1 MVRENALGVRK
12 RTTPNEILGLR
23 EFDTLD
29 ELIRVK
35 VEVLDEAHVLT
46 REVSAVLQKEF
57 VSPEMQS
64 VLKSVRIGKADLTD
78 LKELAALLHN
88 IPEKLYYFLWSLKN
102 SDVMPVEGVVTSFE
116 LQKSVFY
123 LCKFLLVLEVF
134 LKRVPK
140 SIPVY
145 ENLGFVY
152 LDLAGLANYTRLGL
166 MLNGRL
172 YRSAVLLRK
181 AIACFQVALKLEAHH
196 GKELDTYHKKT
207 LRLLDSSFDFR
218 APRVNLYLNPW
229 YFLYIS
235 SALQQLNDQEGAVA
249 YLQKARAILNS
260 LSNHLNPRVKVQ
272 HDLLESVYGIMKD
285 GESVKFDF
293 EEGELT
299 ALERKIKHVQMEKR
313 NAHRQRN
320 GYSPLVAEALAEQYR
335 AQYNLSTKQI
345 PDATQSAFLRNVFA
359 LYRNVASPAERD
371 KLIYRLDIPPVKI
384 KGQPPSLKL
393 RLAQPKRLKLTP
405 KPLKST
411 E

>member
-1 MVRENALGVRK
+1 MIRERALGVRK
-12 RTTPNEILGLR
+12 RVNPNEIIGLR
-23 EFDTLD
+23 EYDTLD

-35 VEVLDEAHVLT
+35 TEVLDEDHVLT
-46 REVSAVLQKEF
+46 RELNEVLKKEF
-57 VSPEMQS
+57 VSAELVS
-64 VLKSVRIGKADLTD
+64 VLKSVRITQAELTD
-78 LKELAALLHN
+78 LKEIAALLHN

-102 SDVMPVEGVVTSFE
+102 SDVMPIEGVITSFQ
-116 LQKSVFY
+116 LQKTVFY

-134 LKRVPK
+134 LKRAPK

-207 LRLLDSSFDFR
+207 LRLLDSGFDFR
-218 APRVNLYLNPW
+218 TSRVNLYLNPW
-229 YFLYIS
+229 YLLYIS
-235 SALQQLNDQEGAVA
+235 SALQQLNDQEGAAA

-260 LSNHLNPRVKVQ
+260 LSNHLNPRVKAQ
-272 HDLLESVYGIMKD
+272 NDLLESVYGIMKD

-299 ALERKIKHVQMEKR
+299 LLERKIKHVQMEKR
-313 NAHRQRN
+313 NGHQRN
-320 GYSPLVAEALAEQYR
+320 GYNPLVAEALAEQYR
-335 AQYNLSTKQI
+335 AQYNLQTKRI
-345 PDATQSAFLRNVFA
+345 PDATQAGFLRSIFTLYQNVS
-359 LYRNVASPAERD
+359 SPAERD
-371 KLIYRLDIPPVKI
+371 KLIYRLNIPPVKI

-405 KPLKST
+405 KPQKST
-411 E
+411 G